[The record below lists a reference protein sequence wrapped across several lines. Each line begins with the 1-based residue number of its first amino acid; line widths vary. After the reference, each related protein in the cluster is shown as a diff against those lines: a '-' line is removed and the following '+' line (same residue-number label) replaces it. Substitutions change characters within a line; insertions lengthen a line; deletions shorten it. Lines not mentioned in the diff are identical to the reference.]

1 MWRTPSSLKWLIR
14 KRSRLSGTL
23 LHLESN
29 RAKYLARLEAIDAK
43 LSVVQRDLAAIDL
56 VLPQHEIQVEPTA
69 IAPVVPHER
78 KPLFPYGQMTKVVL
92 KILREQNG
100 WLTARELTARVG
112 VHVKD
117 FEYIDPR
124 LALEAV
130 RRRLN
135 QLAKKGI
142 VERQSATPAQS
153 RATGDHG
160 RWRLVRHKPM
170 QQANAAPEKPSS
182 NHLRELSGS

>member
-1 MWRTPSSLKWLIR
+1 MWRTPSSLKWLIK

-23 LHLESN
+23 LHLESQ
-29 RAKYLARLEAIDAK
+29 RAKYLARLVAINAK
-43 LSVVQRDLAAIDL
+43 LPIVQRDLAAIDM
-56 VLPQHEIQVEPTA
+56 VLPQHEIQVEPTD
-69 IAPVVPHER
+69 IAPVVPHEHR
-78 KPLFPYGQMTKVVL
+78 SLLPYGQMTKVVL
-92 KILREQNG
+92 QILREQNG

-124 LALEAV
+124 LTLEAV

-142 VERQSATPAQS
+142 VERQSATSAEG
-153 RATGDHG
+153 RVTGGHG
-160 RWRLVRHKPM
+160 RWRLVRRKPT
-170 QQANAAPEKPSS
+170 QQAIAAPEKLCG
-182 NHLRELSGS
+182 NRLR